1 MTNETIQLILDR
13 RSVRAFQPDRQ
24 IEEEKLQAIL
34 STAICA
40 PTSVNQQKYHF
51 TVLQNADLIHRIDET
66 IKQRMSNSP
75 IEFLRNQAAMP
86 GYAPLHHAPTVIFIS
101 SAHDAEYPAI
111 DCSLACENMVIAAAS
126 LGIASC
132 VTTSSFFLFT
142 SDAGME
148 IRNELQIPEGNDYI
162 IALALGYA
170 QEGIEFPPRDRR
182 TDVFNFVR

>member
-1 MTNETIQLILDR
+1 MNDTIQAILNR
-13 RSVRAFQPDRQ
+13 RSIRAFQPERQ
-24 IEEEKLQAIL
+24 IEEDKLQAIL

-51 TVLQNADLIHRIDET
+51 TVVQNAELIHKIDET
-66 IKQRMSNSP
+66 IKTRMSTSP
-75 IEFLRNQAAMP
+75 IEFLRNQAALP

-142 SDAGME
+142 SEAGME
-148 IRNELQIPEGNDYI
+148 IRNELQIPEGNDYV

-170 QEGIEFPPRDRR
+170 EEGTPLQPRERR
-182 TDVFNFVR
+182 TDVFNYVR